1 MRETGLTSPIQLAS
15 DTPVAAPPVPDSVYE
30 TRVTLVEHHTDR
42 LFRFRVTRPAG
53 FRFRSGEFVM
63 IGLPSPKP
71 VYRAYS
77 IASPSWD
84 DQIEFFSIKVPD
96 GVLTSKLQK
105 IRDGDAIWV
114 RKKSTGTLVLDALLP
129 GRRLFTFSTGTGIA
143 PFASLI
149 RDPECYEKF
158 DRVILTHTCRN
169 VAELQYGK
177 DTYARVCGDPLVGE
191 AAKKALVHF
200 DTATREPY
208 DRMGRITRLIED
220 GRLFTDL
227 GIPPFDP
234 EHDRVMLCGS
244 TAMITDLKSMML
256 DRGFVEGSNSKPGS
270 FVLERAFV
278 D

>member
-1 MRETGLTSPIQLAS
+1 MRETGLTSAIQLAS

-63 IGLPSPKP
+63 IGLPSPSP

-114 RKKSTGTLVLDALLP
+114 LKKSTGTLVLDALRP

-158 DRVILTHTCRN
+158 DQVILTHTCR
-169 VAELQYGK
+169 ERG
-177 DTYARVCGDPLVGE
+177 G
-191 AAKKALVHF
+191 
-200 DTATREPY
+200 TAIRQ
-208 DRMGRITRLIED
+208 
-220 GRLFTDL
+220 GRLTRASAA
-227 GIPPFDP
+227 IRWSARRRRRPS
-234 EHDRVMLCGS
+234 S
-244 TAMITDLKSMML
+244 TST
-256 DRGFVEGSNSKPGS
+256 RRPGS
-270 FVLERAFV
+270 PMTGRAGSR